1 MRTYHLA
8 ILLGSLLACRIQV
21 VGQEAF
27 LANALRIGNH
37 NGSTMMLAPSS
48 GGQFVA
54 TFPAASGTVALVGDH
69 LGSSSCCARDSTII
83 MIYHVY
89 APNNVAPV
97 TSEVIELGV
106 WEHSLT
112 WLVSKDNIAAQD
124 EMAVWIETAAS
135 ANGPWIS
142 VYRLYTQLK
151 GWEFAGI
158 IVPTLK
164 NTITSST
171 EIANNG
177 IWLNTW
183 LKYIRVYAWS
193 QGPNQAAAR
202 RRMYVAITFRSND

>member
-1 MRTYHLA
+1 MRTYHLV
-8 ILLGSLLACRIQV
+8 ILLGSLLACTLQA
-21 VGQEAF
+21 VGQQAF
-27 LANALRIGNH
+27 LANAVRIGNQ
-37 NGSTMMLAPSS
+37 NGSTMMLAPAS

-54 TFPAASGTVALVGDH
+54 TFPAASGTVALVGDVSA
-69 LGSSSCCARDSTII
+69 SSSCCARDSTII
-83 MIYHVY
+83 MIDHVY
-89 APNNVAPV
+89 APNNIAPV
-97 TSEVIELGV
+97 TSDVIELGG
-106 WEHSLT
+106 WEHSMT

-151 GWEFAGI
+151 GGEFAGI
-158 IVPTLK
+158 IIPTLK

-193 QGPNQAAAR
+193 QGPNQAAAG
-202 RRMYVAITFRSND
+202 RRMYVALTFRSDD